1 MISLQKCVGIERQHA
16 DFWMALA
23 DGYRLLQVTYS
34 GLLQSTSSSSTAP
47 SSDNDSGTSANVKQL
62 NVSEQLGDILSNTV
76 LLFRPYFS
84 WRDITNQPDAI
95 KMKQL
100 LITDNELLT
109 SDEKVEPNL
118 PAPCENTANMKS
130 DQQSVNTEC
139 HKNCPFF
146 VQSQSITESNSY
158 GSLYQT
164 VVGGVITPNLL
175 ALCLLHSPFVI
186 LASRQVTVGQFM
198 ELLKSVAKSRSIE
211 LLSSFYTMAE
221 CSCYLWARYIYV
233 QEYNMIKTLAKVGE
247 GHHIFFSCHRQ
258 LLLYSA
264 RYSSSFAKVAM
275 TARLEELEKKLS
287 AFDQDIRTFLQQH
300 FTQRTVSH
308 FAVYTS

>member
-1 MISLQKCVGIERQHA
+1 MISLQKCVSMERQHA

-47 SSDNDSGTSANVKQL
+47 NSDDDSGTSANVKQL

-76 LLFRPYFS
+76 SLFRPYFS

-109 SDEKVEPNL
+109 SDEPNL
-118 PAPCENTANMKS
+118 PASCENTANMKS

-146 VQSQSITESNSY
+146 IQSQKITESNSY
-158 GSLYQT
+158 SCLYQT
-164 VVGGVITPNLL
+164 VVGGVTTPNLL

-186 LASRQVTVGQFM
+186 LASRQVTVGQFV
-198 ELLKSVAKSRSIE
+198 ELLKNIAKSRSIE

-221 CSCYLWARYIYV
+221 CSCYLWARYMYV
-233 QEYNMIKTLAKVGE
+233 QEYNMIKTLAKVRE
-247 GHHIFFSCHRQ
+247 GHQFCFPVIGSSCSIQQGTPVR
-258 LLLYSA
+258 LL
-264 RYSSSFAKVAM
+264 KWP
-275 TARLEELEKKLS
+275 
-287 AFDQDIRTFLQQH
+287 
-300 FTQRTVSH
+300 
-308 FAVYTS
+308 